1 MKWPWRSS
9 GRRTEL
15 DREIQDHLELEA
27 DDQRRA
33 GLSDEDA
40 RRAARRVFGNP
51 ALVREDVREAWGWQ
65 WLERL
70 WLDARLA
77 VRLWAR
83 TPGFS
88 AIAIATIGLGV
99 GATTALVGQIKAVF
113 WTPLPVAEPHDLR
126 FVAWTSPRRAFVLGP
141 NVMAGPRVNGTD
153 TFGTV
158 SYPAYLAMRDEA
170 ITFADIACWADL
182 GEARPVILGEIGFG
196 TVQFVSGNFFRTLG
210 VRAALGRT
218 IEPQDHTS
226 TAWSP
231 VAMIS
236 HRFWQRTFGGA
247 TDVTSRTLR
256 LNGRIFAI
264 IGVMPEGFFG
274 LDPSISPDI
283 VVPNGAVE
291 VAAATQNPLQNRGL
305 WNPCRVIARLAPG
318 RSDEEARVDLER
330 VLAASIASAPPPE
343 PYDPPRV
350 WLVPAAYGLSTLR
363 EGTATPLVV
372 LLVVVGGLLLA
383 ACANIAGLLLA
394 RGSARSREIA
404 TRLALG
410 ASRARVVRQLI
421 TESLVLS
428 LAGGLIGLV
437 LAYALSGAGAALLSQ
452 FMPTLFGA
460 DRTLDLSSMID
471 GHLLAFGAALA
482 MLSGVLFGALPAIRA
497 TRLDL
502 RVVIKDNARSG
513 LPRFGLTGGQ
523 VMVVA
528 QTALAIFLLVG
539 AGLFMRTLVNL
550 RSADLGFQADGLLYA
565 RIEPRSGGLVQAQRR
580 QFFEEAVSRLRAL
593 PGVLS
598 AAATALAPLGGDVSV
613 GIGNFSIPIC
623 PPPARR
629 QGARPD
635 LVPSNSVSPG
645 YFDTMG
651 IQILAGRDFALR
663 DAAAFYVPGSSG
675 IRPLIVNEAFARAYF
690 PGTAAVGQETIS
702 ANDCSKPGPSFTI
715 VGVVRDSRT
724 DLRAEAAPAL
734 FFPLGGFQGPVTLIV
749 RTAGDPAL
757 MIADVR
763 RAMTELNANT
773 PTFSEAPVIDLVER
787 RLRRERLLSS
797 LLTVFAGV
805 TVFICC
811 LGIYGLLSYAVERR
825 RQEISVRMAIGA
837 RTTEVVRMMMRESLV
852 PVATGIA
859 VGAALSIAA
868 NRALAQ
874 VLYGVS
880 SYDPLTLAGAS
891 LLFLLVAVAAA
902 ALPSRAAARVNPVL
916 ALRQ

>member
-1 MKWPWRSS
+1 MKKPWR
-9 GRRTEL
+9 RRDREAQL
-15 DREIQDHLELEA
+15 DREIQDHLDLESEA
-27 DDQRRA
+27 QQRN
-33 GLSDEDA
+33 GLSGDDA
-40 RRAARRVFGNP
+40 RRASRRVFGNP
-51 ALVREDVREAWGWQ
+51 AIVREDVREAWGWQ

-70 WLDARLA
+70 WLDTRLA

-88 AIAIATIGLGV
+88 AIAIATIGLAI
-99 GATTALVGQIKAVF
+99 GASTALVGQVRAVF
-113 WTPLPVAEPHDLR
+113 WTPLPVSAPHDLR
-126 FVAWTSPRRAFVLGP
+126 LVAWTSPRHPFVNGP
-141 NVMAGPRVNGTD
+141 NVMAGPRVNGAD

-170 ITFADIACWADL
+170 TAFSDIACWADL
-182 GEARPVILGEIGFG
+182 GEARPVILGELGFG

-218 IEPQDHTS
+218 IELQDQ
-226 TAWSP
+226 AIAGWSP

-236 HRFWQRTFGGA
+236 HRFWLRTFGGA
-247 TDVTSRTLR
+247 TDVTNRTLR
-256 LNGRIFAI
+256 LNGRAFAI
-264 IGVMPEGFFG
+264 VGVMPEGFFG
-274 LDPSISPDI
+274 LDAAVSPDI

-305 WNPCRVIARLAPG
+305 WNPCRVVARVAAG
-318 RSDEEARVDLER
+318 RSDEEARIDLER
-330 VLAASIASAPPPE
+330 VLAASIASTPPPE

-350 WLVPAAYGLSTLR
+350 YLVPAEYGLSTLR
-363 EGTATPLVV
+363 DGTATPLVV

-394 RGSARSREIA
+394 RGRARSREIA

-410 ASRARVVRQLI
+410 ASRVRIVRQLI

-428 LAGGLIGLV
+428 IAGGALGLV
-437 LAYALSGAGAALLSQ
+437 LAYWLSGVGSTLLSQ

-460 DRTLDLSSMID
+460 DRTLALASMLD
-471 GHLLAFGAALA
+471 GRLLAFGVALA
-482 MLSGVLFGALPAIRA
+482 VLSGLLFGAVPALRA

-502 RVVIKDNARSG
+502 IAVIKENAHSG

-523 VMVVA
+523 AMVAA

-539 AGLFMRTLVNL
+539 AGLFMRTLTNL
-550 RSADLGFQADGLLYA
+550 RSADLGFEAKGLLYA
-565 RIEPRSGGLVQAQRR
+565 RIEPRSGGLVQAQRS
-580 QFFEEAVSRLRAL
+580 QFFEAAIARLRAL

-598 AAATALAPLGGDVSV
+598 AAAVGIAPLGGDVSV
-613 GIGNFSIPIC
+613 GIGNFSIGVC
-623 PPPARR
+623 PPAERR
-629 QGARPD
+629 RGTAPE
-635 LVPSNSVSPG
+635 LVAFNSTSPG
-645 YFDTMG
+645 YFGAMDVP
-651 IQILAGRDFALR
+651 ILEGRDFTLS
-663 DAAAFYVPGSSG
+663 DIGSLGPTSAG
-675 IRPLIVNEAFARAYF
+675 TPALIVNEAFARRYF
-690 PGTAAVGQETIS
+690 PGTSAVGQDATIG
-702 ANDCSKPGPSFTI
+702 NDCAKPFGSISI

-724 DLRAEAAPAL
+724 DVRATAAPAMFL
-734 FFPLGGFQGPVTLIV
+734 PLGGFSGPVTLIV
-749 RTAGDPAL
+749 RASGDPAL
-757 MIADVR
+757 MITPVR

-773 PTFSEAPVIDLVER
+773 PTFSEAPVTALVER

-805 TVFICC
+805 TMFICC
-811 LGIYGLLSYAVERR
+811 LGIYGMLAYAVERR

-837 RTTEVVRMMMRESLV
+837 QTSDVVRLMVRESLV
-852 PVATGIA
+852 PVASGLVAGA
-859 VGAALSIAA
+859 VFSILA
-868 NRALAQ
+868 NRWLAQ

-880 SYDPLTLAGAS
+880 SYDPLTLLGAS
-891 LLFLLVAVAAA
+891 GLFLLVAVAAA